1 MAHLLNITVK
11 YIVIGIITVVVLFGS
26 ISNAYSNCM
35 KFHHTSRFQIQSLED
50 YSFTEP
56 SQERLSRKEY
66 IEKYKHIAIRQM
78 NQYGIPASIIMA
90 QACLESGNGNSR
102 LAVKANNHFGI
113 KCHNWNGKRIY
124 HDDDQRGEC
133 FRKYN
138 EVEDSFKD
146 HSEFLKNGRRYQSL
160 FDLKKTDY
168 KAWAHGLKAAGYATN
183 PQYAHML
190 IEIIEKNELYKL
202 DGEFVSLKENKKL
215 EREQTKTN
223 KANRKAEKALR
234 KEQKRSAKAV
244 SATTSSVAGTVTAGA
259 TATQTINAATG
270 TVNATNAVD
279 ASPLYRYSL
288 DRPIYKNNGVQYI
301 VATGTETYGSIAKE
315 YNLFTKELLKF
326 NDLHSGSP
334 VGKSINENSVIVSG
348 TIVYLEAKKKSGEK
362 SAYVVQSGESM
373 YVISQK
379 LGIKLLQLYK
389 LNNMTLGSEV
399 EPGKI
404 LNLQ

>member
-1 MAHLLNITVK
+1 MAYLLNITVK
-11 YIVIGIITVVVLFGS
+11 YLVTGILTAIVLFGS
-26 ISNAYSNCM
+26 ISNAYSSCI
-35 KFHHTSRFQIQSLED
+35 KFHHTCGFQIQSSED
-50 YSFTEP
+50 HSFSKLSTNK
-56 SQERLSRKEY
+56 LSRKEY

-124 HDDDQRGEC
+124 HDDDRRGEC
-133 FRKYN
+133 FRKYT
-138 EVEDSFKD
+138 EAEDSFKD

-168 KAWAHGLKAAGYATN
+168 KAWAHGLKAAGYATD
-183 PQYAHML
+183 PQYAKML

-202 DGEFVSLKENKKL
+202 DGELISLKENRKL
-215 EREQTKTN
+215 EKERAKAN
-223 KANRKAEKALR
+223 KANRKAERALL
-234 KEQKRSAKAV
+234 KEQKRAAKAG
-244 SATTSSVAGTVTAGA
+244 SVAVGA
-259 TATQTINAATG
+259 AATQAANAAIG
-270 TVNATNAVD
+270 TVNAAAPVE

-288 DRPIYKNNGVQYI
+288 DRPIYKNNGVPYI
-301 VATGTETYGSIAKE
+301 VATGTETYASIAKE
-315 YNLFTKELLKF
+315 YNLFTRELLKF
-326 NDLHSGSP
+326 NDLQESTTVGIKIDEKSP
-334 VGKSINENSVIVSG
+334 ILSG
-348 TIVYLEAKKKSGEK
+348 TIVYLKAKKKRGKK
-362 SAYVVQSGESM
+362 SAYVVQPGESM
-373 YVISQK
+373 YEISQK

-389 LNNMTLGSEV
+389 LNSMKYGSEV

>member
-1 MAHLLNITVK
+1 MDYVSNSIFKFITS
-11 YIVIGIITVVVLFGS
+11 GTITAMILFGS
-26 ISNAYSNCM
+26 ICSAYSNS
-35 KFHHTSRFQIQSLED
+35 KRISTAYESSIHLFETKSNSTNTPNQL
-50 YSFTEP
+50 T
-56 SQERLSRKEY
+56 RKEY

-124 HDDDQRGEC
+124 HDDDRRGEC

-138 EVEDSFKD
+138 EAEDSFKD

-160 FDLKKTDY
+160 FDLKKSDY
-168 KAWAHGLKAAGYATN
+168 KAWAHGLKAAGYATD
-183 PQYAHML
+183 PQYAKML

-202 DGEFVSLKENKKL
+202 DGELISLKENRKL
-215 EREQTKTN
+215 EKERAKAN

-234 KEQKRSAKAV
+234 KEQKRAAKAG
-244 SATTSSVAGTVTAGA
+244 SATAAVGAAANAVTGA
-259 TATQTINAATG
+259 VNTAA
-270 TVNATNAVD
+270 AVD

-288 DRPIYKNNGVQYI
+288 DRPIYKNNGVPYI
-301 VATGTETYGSIAKE
+301 VATGTETYAAIAKE
-315 YNLFTKELLKF
+315 YNLFTRELLKF
-326 NDLHSGSP
+326 NDLQESTTVGIKIDEKSP
-334 VGKSINENSVIVSG
+334 ILSG
-348 TIVYLEAKKKSGEK
+348 TIVYLEAKKKRGEK
-362 SAYVVQSGESM
+362 SAYVVQPGESL
-373 YVISQK
+373 YEISQK

-389 LNNMTLGSEV
+389 LNSMKYGSEV